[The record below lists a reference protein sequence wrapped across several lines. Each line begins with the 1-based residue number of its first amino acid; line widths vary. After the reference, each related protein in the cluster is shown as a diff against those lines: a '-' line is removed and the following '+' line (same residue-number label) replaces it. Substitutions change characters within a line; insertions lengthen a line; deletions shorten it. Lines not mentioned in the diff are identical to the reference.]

1 MRDLDF
7 DLDLDLD
14 LDGIGIGLT
23 LDDLDLDLDIAD
35 LPSLD
40 RQTRHRSEWWETT
53 EDESHFLDLPTFDS
67 ASHRARHMVERMAR
81 QTLANAPSGV
91 TDDDPVLPYQNRF
104 VSLHELLADMDA
116 RELSILLGPD
126 GGAS

>member
-1 MRDLDF
+1 MTGLDF
-7 DLDLDLD
+7 DLDL
-14 LDGIGIGLT
+14 GGIGLT
-23 LDDLDLDLDIAD
+23 LDDLDLDIAD

-67 ASHRARHMVERMAR
+67 AAHRARYMVERMAR
-81 QTLANAPSGV
+81 QALVSAPCGV
-91 TDDDPVLPYQNRF
+91 TDDDPILPYQDRF

-126 GGAS
+126 DGSS